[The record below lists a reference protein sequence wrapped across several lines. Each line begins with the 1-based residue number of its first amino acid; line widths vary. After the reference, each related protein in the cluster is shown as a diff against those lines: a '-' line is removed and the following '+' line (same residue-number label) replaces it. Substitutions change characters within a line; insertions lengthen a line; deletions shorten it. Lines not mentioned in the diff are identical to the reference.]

1 MIPKIQ
7 LALDCLCTEDAI
19 KVLASGVADEVDIVE
34 CGYCMIA
41 REGARVVKYFREML
55 PNKQLLADL
64 KIVDAGNAI
73 GGALLDGRPDHTTIL
88 CACEP
93 GTIDAVIEEREK
105 RNLDTKLQI

>member
-41 REGARVVKYFREML
+41 REGARQFVCRWSGCSRL
-55 PNKQLLADL
+55 
-64 KIVDAGNAI
+64 
-73 GGALLDGRPDHTTIL
+73 R
-88 CACEP
+88 
-93 GTIDAVIEEREK
+93 
-105 RNLDTKLQI
+105 